1 MHCLNCNKQLL
12 PPKGRK
18 SLGDKKYCDNS
29 CQHEYQTKVKMQDFL
44 NGKYVGKLLQFRNS
58 GDGEWTRR
66 LLVQKKGY
74 KCACCEIDSW
84 QGKDITLEVNH
95 IDGDASNNILE
106 NLEFLC
112 PNCHAQTDTY
122 RAKNKNSARTYRK
135 NMPS

>member
-1 MHCLNCNKQLL
+1 MHCINCSKELL

-18 SLGDKKYCDNS
+18 NIGDKKYCNNS

-44 NGKYVGKLLQFRNS
+44 EGKYVGKLLQFRNS

-66 LLVQKKGY
+66 LLTKEKGY
-74 KCACCEIDSW
+74 KCACCGVNSW

-122 RAKNKNSARTYRK
+122 RAKNKNSARTYRRK
-135 NMPS
+135 S